1 MAKLCASQ
9 SMKSNKRRQQ
19 RMHARVSAEEFASN
33 PHTPLN
39 RLHIDVGDEEQEV
52 EKYAHFA
59 VIRI

>member
-1 MAKLCASQ
+1 
-9 SMKSNKRRQQ
+9 
-19 RMHARVSAEEFASN
+19 MHARVSAEEFASN